1 MPTLTAKMFGMSPP
15 AARVRARRSG
25 PAVAVTGAAG
35 ELGSRLVTRL
45 VDSGECS
52 KVVGIDTIRGDTPG
66 VTWRRADV
74 RDPTLRT
81 KLAGID
87 TVVHLATDRRPD
99 AAPVERRTVNVRGTD
114 NVLTAAAAAGLSRV
128 VLLTSAM
135 VYGADAANPVPLPD
149 DAPVRAEMDL
159 SLIGDWVEMERLA
172 AVAARGGR
180 QLDVVA
186 VRPASVVGAD
196 TDALVTR
203 LFEAPRLLAI
213 RAAATRWQ
221 FCHVDDL
228 IEALAWSALHKV
240 GGAIT
245 VASPGWLSH
254 EAVERVTGLRSI
266 VVPEAMAFATAER
279 LYRVGVLSGPGS
291 ELRYL
296 AHPWVVGADRLRAA
310 GWSARWDN
318 ESALAAHMEA
328 IGDRAGRGFVRVP
341 GRDATRAA
349 AGATVAVV
357 GAVAIARARAARR
370 RRRG

>member
-1 MPTLTAKMFGMSPP
+1 MFGMSPS
-15 AARVRARRSG
+15 AARVRAQRSG
-25 PAVAVTGAAG
+25 GRSVAVTGAAG
-35 ELGSRLVTRL
+35 ELGSRLATAL
-45 VDSGECS
+45 VASDECP
-52 KVVGIDTIRGDTPG
+52 KVVGIDTTRRDIPG

-81 KLAGID
+81 KLNGVG
-87 TVVHLATDRRPD
+87 TVVHLATDRRPE
-99 AAPVERRTVNVRGTD
+99 APSVERRTVNVRGTD
-114 NVLTAAAAAGLSRV
+114 NVIAAAAAAGVARV

-135 VYGADAANPVPLPD
+135 VYGADPAQPVPIPD
-149 DAPVRAEMDL
+149 DAPVRADPDM

-172 AVAARGGR
+172 GLAGRGVKP
-180 QLDVVA
+180 LDVVV
-186 VRPASVVGAD
+186 VRPAPVVGSD

-213 RAAATRWQ
+213 RGAATKWQ
-221 FCHVDDL
+221 FCHLDDL
-228 IEALAWSALHKV
+228 VDALVWAALGKV
-240 GGAIT
+240 SGPLT

-254 EAVERVTGLRSI
+254 DEVERITGLRSV
-266 VVPEAMAFATAER
+266 VVPEAMAFGTAER
-279 LYRVGVLSGPGS
+279 LYRVGVLSAPGS

-296 AHPWVVGADRLRAA
+296 ANSWVVGADRLRAA
-310 GWSARWDN
+310 GWAAQWDN
-318 ESALAAHMEA
+318 AAALAAHVEA
-328 IGDRAGRGFVRVP
+328 LADRGGRGFARIP